1 MAQGIWSI
9 LAVESSGKS
18 ENFHFN
24 GLLLSKACSLW
35 AKKLQMK
42 CVVKN
47 DLWFQKWLEEFR
59 KFSHK

>member
-35 AKKLQMK
+35 AKKITDEACREK
-42 CVVKN
+42 
-47 DLWFQKWLEEFR
+47 WFMVSKVTWGI
-59 KFSHK
+59 S